1 MSVVN
6 TNLTALKG
14 QGSLSRTQGQLTTA
28 MERLSSGMR
37 VNGAKDDAAG
47 QAIGN
52 RLQAQTTGLGQ
63 AARNASDGIS
73 LSQTAQ
79 GVLDGINDK
88 LQRIRELTVQGL
100 NGTLSTR
107 DSDAIQAEINQNL
120 QEIDRLAASAE
131 YNGIPLMT
139 GQAGMVDLQVGAS
152 DGQTLGI
159 DLKPPG
165 FSTQALGLEGLNIAG
180 VDGEVAGRNTL
191 RGQAQHIP
199 LYDPA
204 TDLLPFSPGSELPLY
219 FASGFGYYTS
229 DQAGGFA
236 QVTVSASH
244 ETATDTSQVRVH
256 SPRPIFTSELETQPE
271 PIPPLPAGQRLVQAD
286 GVTYLEERL
295 GDGSLSYRQAG
306 VELSYQEDFEERTR
320 WDGTTYEQRI
330 YPASATLSPSAVAE
344 SGDYTE
350 LAESFIFDGQN
361 YNLADA
367 ANTTFVRTGSGALA
381 DGRLVE
387 SVEGELYLASGTGEG
402 ERFYRLDSVQTWDRL
417 LVNAESSPIVMAPDS
432 DDGFSEVGGTF
443 TFDGTTYTRSDFNQ
457 VVLSPDAA
465 TLVQSDKDGEL
476 FLRTGS
482 SEGDYEYFALDKVS
496 TERDLTLRAENQG
509 FVGLDLA
516 DQATLVDPRTPSV
529 DFTELDDV
537 TFQGADFGGLSELT
551 LVQRTTSDGQWVIR
565 GVRGDGGLAY
575 FDTDLDLEVD
585 ARGQPV
591 AAVATA
597 TQAEPTILGVKSH
610 ERERVSGYSEI
621 TIDPRNVTVAYTDAK
636 GQTFEDVLRE
646 SEDGNYYFALPG
658 ESSLLGG
665 YKTATLVDLEGTS
678 EVLLR
683 TVNGGSEV
691 VVYYPSNVSMGTN
704 LSVVALTDADG
715 FNDDGVPH
723 TRLQIRETGEDFRL
737 RVPRNPL
744 AALDRAIG
752 MVDAKRSHLGAVE
765 NRLASVMEG
774 HESANISLSSARS
787 RIMDADYAA
796 ETANMVKAQILQ
808 QAGNSMLAQ
817 ANVMPEIVLSL
828 LT

>member
-1 MSVVN
+1 MSVIN
-6 TNLTALKG
+6 TNLTALKS
-14 QGSLSRTQGQLTTA
+14 QGGLSRAQGQLSTA

-37 VNGAKDDAAG
+37 VNSAKDDAAG
-47 QAIGN
+47 LAIGN
-52 RLQAQTTGLGQ
+52 RMTSQINGRGMAQ
-63 AARNASDGIS
+63 RNANDGVS
-73 LSQTAQ
+73 MSQTAQ
-79 GVLDGINDK
+79 GALDQVNEK

-100 NGTLSTR
+100 NGTLQTR
-107 DSDAIQAEINQNL
+107 DGDMVQAEINQNL
-120 QEIDRLAASAE
+120 MEIDRLAESVS
-131 YNGIPLMT
+131 YNGIPLLT
-139 GQAGMVDLQVGAS
+139 GQAGMVGLQVGAN

-159 DLKPPG
+159 DLAPPG
-165 FSTQALGLEGLNIAG
+165 FSVEALGLEGLNIAG
-180 VDGEVAGRNTL
+180 IDGEVVGREALT
-191 RGQAQHIP
+191 GQARHIP

-204 TDLLPFSPGSELPLY
+204 TTLIPLESGSELPLY
-219 FASGFGYYTS
+219 YANGVGYYTS

-236 QVTVSASH
+236 RVSVSASH
-244 ETATDTSQVRVH
+244 ETATDTSRVRVH
-256 SPRPIFTSELETQPE
+256 SPQPIFTSELETQPE

-306 VELSYQEDFEERTR
+306 VELSYQEGFEERTR

-402 ERFYRLDSVQTWDRL
+402 ERFYRLESVQTWDRL
-417 LVNAESSPIVMAPDS
+417 LVNAESSPIQNPDS

-465 TLVQSDKDGEL
+465 TLVQSDEDGEL

-796 ETANMVKAQILQ
+796 ETANMVKALILQ

-817 ANVMPEIVLSL
+817 ANVMPETVLSL